1 MSEISMLET
10 ICEAILKK
18 QGRDGV
24 IIDFH
29 GQSILCDYF
38 VIASGDS
45 NRQIEALVDSVQ
57 EALEKQFPGHCRIQ
71 GTSDSGWVILDAKD
85 VIVHIFSREMR
96 DFFQL
101 EKLYLQYE
109 TRAFTKDDDESVSAV

>member
-57 EALEKQFPGHCRIQ
+57 ETLEKQFPGHCRIQ